1 METSKF
7 IVNAHTCTE
16 LSPLDVDRPNALD
29 ETVRRVERGSRI
41 VTAIPCDIR
50 VVLQV
55 LIVFTVIGLRS

>member
-1 METSKF
+1 M
-7 IVNAHTCTE
+7 IVHAYAHTHTE

-41 VTAIPCDIR
+41 VTAIPGDVR

-55 LIVFTVIGLRS
+55 MFTFRVGIGL